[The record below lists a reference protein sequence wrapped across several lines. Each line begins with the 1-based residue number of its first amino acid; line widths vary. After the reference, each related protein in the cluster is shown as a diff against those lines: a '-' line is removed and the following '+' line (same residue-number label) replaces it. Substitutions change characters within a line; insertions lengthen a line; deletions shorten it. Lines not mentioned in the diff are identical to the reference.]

1 MSKRDYY
8 EVLELKKG
16 ASPEEIKKSYRKLA
30 MKYHPD
36 QNPNNKEA
44 EKKFKELSEAYEIL
58 KDPQKRAAYDQL
70 GHRAFEGGRGGYH
83 QQSGFNGGAH
93 DLFGD
98 FFNEFM
104 GGQRGRQTRSTEVR
118 GSDLKYNI
126 SISLEEAFTGTEKNI
141 SFSTAIK
148 CEPCHGKGTN
158 DSSGFS
164 NCSTCHGH
172 GAIRIQQ
179 GFFAM
184 EQTCSNCNGS
194 GKIIK
199 NPCKKCHGNG
209 RYNEKK
215 SLKVNI
221 PAGIEDSTRIRLS
234 GEGEAGMRGGG
245 NGDLYIFVNV
255 VSHPIFKVEGSDL
268 HCKLPISFTMAIL
281 GGDIEVPVIE
291 GGKVKLKIPQGTQS
305 GDRLKIRDK
314 GMSRVRSSSRGDMIA
329 HIVVEIPK
337 NLTPKAQSLIE
348 ELDKEFSIHNNS
360 TEKGFFDKMK
370 NLWSKN

>member
-16 ASPEEIKKSYRKLA
+16 ASADEIKKSYRKLA

-44 EKKFKELSEAYEIL
+44 EKKFKELAEAYEIL
-58 KDPQKRAAYDQL
+58 KDDQKRAAYDQL
-70 GHRAFEGGRGGYH
+70 GHQAFEGGRSGGSH
-83 QQSGFNGGAH
+83 QGGFNQQH
-93 DLFGD
+93 DIFGD

-104 GGQRGRQTRSTEVR
+104 GGGGGRRSAHRSPEVR

-126 SISLEEAFTGTEKNI
+126 SISLEEAFTGIEKNI

-148 CEPCHGKGTN
+148 CSPCAGKGTT
-158 DSSGFS
+158 DSNGFS
-164 NCSTCHGH
+164 SCHACGGH
-172 GAIRIQQ
+172 GVTRVQQ

-184 EQTCSNCNGS
+184 EQTCNHCSGS

-199 NPCKKCHGNG
+199 NPCKKCHGHG

-215 SLKVNI
+215 SLKVSI

-234 GEGEAGMRGGG
+234 GEGEAGARGGTS
-245 NGDLYIFVNV
+245 GDLYIFVNV

-268 HCKLPISFTMAIL
+268 HCKLPIGFTMAAL

-291 GGKVKLKIPQGTQS
+291 GGVVKLKIPKGTQN

-314 GMSRVRSSSRGDMIA
+314 GMSKVRSSNRGDMIA
-329 HIVVEIPK
+329 HIFVEVPK
-337 NLTPKAQSLIE
+337 TLTTKAQTLLE
-348 ELDKEFSIHNNS
+348 ELDKELSMHNN
-360 TEKGFFDKMK
+360 TETGFFDKMK
-370 NLWSKN
+370 NLWGK